1 MILIPLQVATKRE
14 LLQDGIKLWEEL
26 DSVATPLNEWIERT
40 EVDVKERKVF
50 GDSLDEA
57 KEFKKTISVITCMIH
72 LLCYFPSPP
81 SSSFSSSSS
90 SSPLSPPSS
99 PPFLVLQGVF
109 T

>member
-1 MILIPLQVATKRE
+1 MILNPLQVATKRE

-40 EVDVKERKVF
+40 EVNVKERKVF

-72 LLCYFPSPP
+72 LLYYFPSPSSS
-81 SSSFSSSSS
+81 SSSFSSFPSLTGSLYMINM
-90 SSPLSPPSS
+90 SP
-99 PPFLVLQGVF
+99 
-109 T
+109 